1 VVVESSKQPI
11 GYLFSRKFQFTF
23 LVVLEKICR
32 DEKIHISSADDTRAL
47 LIKSKEIMEI
57 LRSAIE
63 EKKKKVRRPEIPNQA
78 YVDRIYDEI
87 ETLQSVVAEIYD
99 TERRRESI
107 KQQQENEEN
116 DKKNIGVK

>member
-1 VVVESSKQPI
+1 MK
-11 GYLFSRKFQFTF
+11 
-23 LVVLEKICR
+23 
-32 DEKIHISSADDTRAL
+32 
-47 LIKSKEIMEI
+47 I

-63 EKKKKVRRPEIPNQA
+63 EKKKKVRRPEILNQE
-78 YVDRIYDEI
+78 YVVRIYDKI

-107 KQQQENEEN
+107 KLQQENEAN

>member
-1 VVVESSKQPI
+1 
-11 GYLFSRKFQFTF
+11 
-23 LVVLEKICR
+23 
-32 DEKIHISSADDTRAL
+32 
-47 LIKSKEIMEI
+47 MEI

-63 EKKKKVRRPEIPNQA
+63 EKKKKVRRPEILNQE
-78 YVDRIYDEI
+78 YVVRIYDEI

-107 KQQQENEEN
+107 KLQQENEEN

>member
-1 VVVESSKQPI
+1 
-11 GYLFSRKFQFTF
+11 
-23 LVVLEKICR
+23 
-32 DEKIHISSADDTRAL
+32 
-47 LIKSKEIMEI
+47 MEI
-57 LRSAIE
+57 FRSAIE

>member
-1 VVVESSKQPI
+1 
-11 GYLFSRKFQFTF
+11 
-23 LVVLEKICR
+23 
-32 DEKIHISSADDTRAL
+32 
-47 LIKSKEIMEI
+47 MEI

-99 TERRRESI
+99 TERRR
-107 KQQQENEEN
+107 
-116 DKKNIGVK
+116 DP

>member
-1 VVVESSKQPI
+1 M
-11 GYLFSRKFQFTF
+11 
-23 LVVLEKICR
+23 
-32 DEKIHISSADDTRAL
+32 
-47 LIKSKEIMEI
+47 IKSKEIMEI

-63 EKKKKVRRPEIPNQA
+63 EKKKKVRRPEILNQA
-78 YVDRIYDEI
+78 YVVRIYDEI

-107 KQQQENEEN
+107 KLQQENEEN

>member
-1 VVVESSKQPI
+1 
-11 GYLFSRKFQFTF
+11 
-23 LVVLEKICR
+23 
-32 DEKIHISSADDTRAL
+32 
-47 LIKSKEIMEI
+47 MEI

-63 EKKKKVRRPEIPNQA
+63 EKKKKVRRPEILNQE
-78 YVDRIYDEI
+78 YVVRIYDKI

-107 KQQQENEEN
+107 KLQQENEEN

>member
-1 VVVESSKQPI
+1 
-11 GYLFSRKFQFTF
+11 
-23 LVVLEKICR
+23 
-32 DEKIHISSADDTRAL
+32 
-47 LIKSKEIMEI
+47 MEI

-63 EKKKKVRRPEIPNQA
+63 EKKKKVRRPEILNQA
-78 YVDRIYDEI
+78 YVVRIYDEI

-107 KQQQENEEN
+107 KLQQENEEN

>member
-1 VVVESSKQPI
+1 
-11 GYLFSRKFQFTF
+11 
-23 LVVLEKICR
+23 
-32 DEKIHISSADDTRAL
+32 

-63 EKKKKVRRPEIPNQA
+63 EKKKKVRRPGIPNQA

-116 DKKNIGVK
+116 GKKNIGVK

>member
-1 VVVESSKQPI
+1 
-11 GYLFSRKFQFTF
+11 
-23 LVVLEKICR
+23 
-32 DEKIHISSADDTRAL
+32 
-47 LIKSKEIMEI
+47 MEI

-63 EKKKKVRRPEIPNQA
+63 EKKKKLRRPEILNQE
-78 YVDRIYDEI
+78 YVVRIYDEI

-107 KQQQENEEN
+107 KLQQENEEN

>member
-1 VVVESSKQPI
+1 
-11 GYLFSRKFQFTF
+11 
-23 LVVLEKICR
+23 
-32 DEKIHISSADDTRAL
+32 
-47 LIKSKEIMEI
+47 MEI

-63 EKKKKVRRPEIPNQA
+63 EKKKKVRRPEILNQE
-78 YVDRIYDEI
+78 YVVRIYDKI

-107 KQQQENEEN
+107 KLEQENEEN

>member
-1 VVVESSKQPI
+1 M
-11 GYLFSRKFQFTF
+11 
-23 LVVLEKICR
+23 
-32 DEKIHISSADDTRAL
+32 
-47 LIKSKEIMEI
+47 IKSKEITEI

-63 EKKKKVRRPEIPNQA
+63 EKKKKVRRPEILNQE
-78 YVDRIYDEI
+78 YVVRIYDEI

-107 KQQQENEEN
+107 KLQQENEEN

>member
-1 VVVESSKQPI
+1 
-11 GYLFSRKFQFTF
+11 
-23 LVVLEKICR
+23 
-32 DEKIHISSADDTRAL
+32 

-116 DKKNIGVK
+116 GKKNIGVK

>member
-1 VVVESSKQPI
+1 
-11 GYLFSRKFQFTF
+11 
-23 LVVLEKICR
+23 
-32 DEKIHISSADDTRAL
+32 
-47 LIKSKEIMEI
+47 MEI

-63 EKKKKVRRPEIPNQA
+63 EKKNKVRRPEILNQE
-78 YVDRIYDEI
+78 YVVRIYDEI

-107 KQQQENEEN
+107 KLQQENEEN

>member
-1 VVVESSKQPI
+1 
-11 GYLFSRKFQFTF
+11 
-23 LVVLEKICR
+23 
-32 DEKIHISSADDTRAL
+32 
-47 LIKSKEIMEI
+47 MEI

-63 EKKKKVRRPEIPNQA
+63 EKKKKVRRPEILNLEF
-78 YVDRIYDEI
+78 VVRIYDKI

-107 KQQQENEEN
+107 KLQQENEEN

>member
-1 VVVESSKQPI
+1 
-11 GYLFSRKFQFTF
+11 
-23 LVVLEKICR
+23 
-32 DEKIHISSADDTRAL
+32 
-47 LIKSKEIMEI
+47 MEI

-63 EKKKKVRRPEIPNQA
+63 EKKKKVRRPEILNQE
-78 YVDRIYDEI
+78 YVVRIYDKI

-107 KQQQENEEN
+107 KLKQENEEN

>member
-1 VVVESSKQPI
+1 
-11 GYLFSRKFQFTF
+11 
-23 LVVLEKICR
+23 
-32 DEKIHISSADDTRAL
+32 
-47 LIKSKEIMEI
+47 MEI

-63 EKKKKVRRPEIPNQA
+63 EIPNQA

-107 KQQQENEEN
+107 KQQKENEEN
-116 DKKNIGVK
+116 DKKNIRVK

>member
-1 VVVESSKQPI
+1 
-11 GYLFSRKFQFTF
+11 
-23 LVVLEKICR
+23 
-32 DEKIHISSADDTRAL
+32 
-47 LIKSKEIMEI
+47 MEI

>member
-1 VVVESSKQPI
+1 
-11 GYLFSRKFQFTF
+11 
-23 LVVLEKICR
+23 
-32 DEKIHISSADDTRAL
+32 
-47 LIKSKEIMEI
+47 MEV

-63 EKKKKVRRPEIPNQA
+63 EKKKKVRRPEILNQE
-78 YVDRIYDEI
+78 YVVRIYDKI

-107 KQQQENEEN
+107 KLQQENEEN